1 MCMCSVCLLCSLW
14 CLCRPLMFLLRFVV
28 FIARVFELL
37 PLRLFKPVAFIHF
50 TQDPIHDE
58 VEYYYDADHFDG

>member
-1 MCMCSVCLLCSLW
+1 
-14 CLCRPLMFLLRFVV
+14 MFLLRVVV

-37 PLRLFKPVAFIHF
+37 PLRLVKPVAFIHS